1 MRKERIV
8 QLVQEGATSAFLMTQ
23 CLNEFTRWDMQNA
36 SELEKS
42 HLYMAVKRFASIV
55 RFQPYPKGT

>member
-1 MRKERIV
+1 MRRERISR
-8 QLVQEGATSAFLMTQ
+8 LIEEGATSAYLITQ
-23 CLNEFTRWDMQNA
+23 CLNEFTSWDMQNA
-36 SELEKS
+36 SDLERK